1 MTTHDDPQLRALAT
15 NAQCL
20 NSSHVDGSYQKEL

>member
-1 MTTHDDPQLRALAT
+1 MTTHADSQLRVLVT

-20 NSSHVDGSYQKEL
+20 NSAHVDGSYQKEL